1 VRCLVNGR
9 NPQSQRCVYRNNN
22 TLCVPKLYLYVL
34 CITQLIQITFLHA
47 SSEFK
52 FTTKSSLVSDLL
64 LSSSIFKLAS
74 RLPLNERLLF
84 ALAASSHS
92 AGCTF
97 TARRQS
103 TGFETR
109 RLALR
114 LTAVTTKNKSIYLM
128 L

>member
-52 FTTKSSLVSDLL
+52 FTTKTSLVSDLL

-74 RLPLNERLLF
+74 RL
-84 ALAASSHS
+84 
-92 AGCTF
+92 
-97 TARRQS
+97 
-103 TGFETR
+103 
-109 RLALR
+109 R
-114 LTAVTTKNKSIYLM
+114 LTECPLFVLASELAQRGVHFHCTPTEYWVRHQTPRSSTHSGNYKEYVNLFNA
-128 L
+128 